1 MAYKVWQEVEHCKR
15 NDKLER
21 RLVSER
27 AGVASGADSG
37 LYAVR
42 RHLMLTRI
50 LKTRKGDRLNMKLF
64 QIYFSPTGGVKKI
77 ADLAGSPWDCEKEEI
92 DLSKPD
98 EDFSK
103 YKFSKDD
110 LCIAAVPTF
119 GGRVPIPATANLQK
133 LQGNGATAILIAVYG
148 NRAYE
153 DTLLELKNT
162 MTSAGFFCAA
172 GIAAVAE
179 HSIAHQVAAGR
190 PDLQDEKQLT
200 AFSEKIKKV
209 LEQVNSTA
217 ELHIPGNYPY
227 KEYKVIPMVPETGE
241 ECVKCGLCAEKCPV
255 EAIPEENPMLTDG
268 EKCISCMRCVIIC
281 PQNARHGNAASMEA
295 VSKKLEKV
303 CSDRKE
309 NELFLMK

>member
-1 MAYKVWQEVEHCKR
+1 
-15 NDKLER
+15 
-21 RLVSER
+21 
-27 AGVASGADSG
+27 
-37 LYAVR
+37 
-42 RHLMLTRI
+42 
-50 LKTRKGDRLNMKLF
+50 MKLF

-77 ADLAGSPWDCEKEEI
+77 ADLISGQWDCEKIDI

-98 EDFSK
+98 EDFSGYRFNK
-103 YKFSKDD
+103 ED
-110 LCIAAVPTF
+110 LCIAAAPTF
-119 GGRVPIPATANLQK
+119 GGRVPFSATANLQK
-133 LQGNGATAILIAVYG
+133 LNGNGATAILIAAYG

-153 DTLLELKNT
+153 DALLELKNT
-162 MTSAGFFCAA
+162 VASAGFFCAA

-190 PDLQDEKQLT
+190 PDLQDEEQLT

-209 LEQVNSTA
+209 LEETDSEA

-227 KEYKVIPMVPETGE
+227 KEYKVIPMIPETGQ

-255 EAIPEENPMLTDG
+255 GAIPEENPMLTDG

-281 PQNARHGNAASMEA
+281 PQDARHGNEASIEA

-309 NELFLMK
+309 NELFLIK